1 MQNRDPHAACI
12 YLDNNATT
20 RLDSRV
26 LEAML
31 PFLGGRPG
39 NPSSPHSLGQNAQEL
54 VRIARTQ
61 VSRLLGAA
69 RDEEIVFTSGGT
81 ESNNTALLS
90 AIETQTDRNEI
101 VVSAVEHASI
111 LALCSRLEKTGRARV
126 VRVGVDSEGRLDQAE
141 FAAALSQRTAIAS
154 VQWANNETGV
164 IQPVGALARLAHQAG
179 ALFHCDA
186 VQAAG
191 KCAIGVYATE
201 IDMLSVSA
209 HKLHGPQGVGAL
221 YLRKGTP
228 FHSLLCGGR
237 QERARRAGTENVA
250 GIAGFGAAAELAM
263 ESLGDSVALIAARR
277 DRLESAVAGA
287 IPAARVLGSR
297 AERLPN
303 TSLIAFA
310 EVEGDDLVTLLDRE
324 GIAVSSG
331 AACAAGTMEPSH
343 VVKAMYV
350 PFRYLRGAVRFSL
363 SRETTEAE
371 VVRVAEI
378 LPALLDELG
387 QPSQLEA
394 AGYGD

>member
-1 MQNRDPHAACI
+1 MQNRSSHDAWI
-12 YLDNNATT
+12 YLDNNAST

-31 PFLGGRPG
+31 PFLSGRPG
-39 NPSSPHSLGQNAQEL
+39 NPSSSHSPGQNAREA

-61 VSRLLGAA
+61 VSCLLGAA
-69 RDEEIVFTSGGT
+69 CDEEIVFTSGGT

-101 VVSAVEHASI
+101 VVSTIEHASI
-111 LALCSRLEKTGRARV
+111 LAICSRLEKAGRARV
-126 VRVGVDSEGRLDQAE
+126 IRVGVDSEGRLNQAE
-141 FAAALSQRTAIAS
+141 FAAALSHRTAIAS

-186 VQAAG
+186 VQGAG
-191 KCAIGVYATE
+191 KYAINVSATE
-201 IDMLSVSA
+201 IDMLSISA

-228 FHSLLCGGR
+228 FHALLCGGR
-237 QERARRAGTENVA
+237 QQRARRAGTENVA
-250 GIAGFGAAAELAM
+250 GIAGFGAAAKLAE
-263 ESLGDSVALIAARR
+263 ESLKNSVAPIAALR
-277 DRLESAVAGA
+277 DRLESEIAAA
-287 IPAARVLGSR
+287 IPAVHILGSR

-310 EVEGDDLVTLLDRE
+310 DMEGDDLVTLLDRE

-331 AACAAGTMEPSH
+331 SACATGTMEPSH
-343 VVKAMYV
+343 VVKAMRV
-350 PFRYLRGAVRFSL
+350 PFAYLRGAVRFSL
-363 SRETTEAE
+363 SRETTAAE
-371 VVRVAEI
+371 IACVTEI
-378 LPALLDELG
+378 LPALLGELV
-387 QPSQLEA
+387 QPTQWGV
-394 AGYGD
+394 AGYVD